1 VSLVFVQREKEIG
14 KKKKKKKRFLFVEV
28 AEI

>member
-14 KKKKKKKRFLFVEV
+14 KKKKKKRFLFVEV